1 MAWFPFWQ
9 RWQQWL
15 RSRHYGRT
23 AIDSRYAIAEACV
36 IGFVSAL
43 AALVIKSGVN
53 WLGSSRLSLADTYGA
68 IWVLPCFG
76 LVFGALAGALI
87 EQFSRPA
94 GGGGIPQVKAALAR
108 YPIPLNWQVALV
120 KMIGTVL
127 VLGGGMTLG
136 RRAPTVHIGAALAA
150 QLSRWFPTSP
160 EHRRQMIAAG
170 AAAGLAA
177 GFTTPIAG
185 VLFVVEELM
194 RDVSSLTLE
203 TAIVASFV
211 GAVTSLVFQSS
222 DLNLSHSLGNSPT
235 VRFTAG
241 EIPFYL
247 LLGILA
253 GILGVLLNRSILS
266 LQNWQRKQNLSLVIR
281 IGFVGLISGVAIAL
295 LPSFFRDNAGLRE
308 FVISGELSWHQVILT
323 LVAHFVLT
331 ILAYSTDAPGG
342 LFAPALVMGSALGY
356 LVGEFGNHWQD
367 QITQTTFALAGMGAF
382 FTSVVRVPVTAIIIV
397 FELTG
402 NFNVVLPLMVAC
414 ATSYLVAESLF
425 PRSLYDHLL
434 ETKGIFLAEEKPD
447 HDFLADIRAHQVM
460 KTEVESLEQSL
471 TLAQVLPI
479 MSNSH
484 HRGFPVVQGGKL
496 VGVFTQTDLAN
507 AAQES
512 VHIALKQIMTPN
524 PITVDPEAPLSDV
537 LYLLNRYQLSRLPVV
552 EGDNKLVGIIT
563 RTDIIREEVS
573 QLGGQ
578 IIHPPHPAY
587 SVYQT
592 RSPLVGEGRI
602 LLPIRDSESALVLFQ
617 IAAAI
622 AKKQNYE
629 IDCLQVVK
637 VSKTQSPSVQRVQ
650 WQRQRQLMQKLE
662 RIARHQGVLL
672 HTEIKL
678 AYSITDTILDTIR
691 TRHSDLLILEW
702 QGEMP
707 IGGQIFGVIT
717 DRLIDQAPCSLLMV
731 KQGTN
736 DHAYPR
742 YLSPMAHWLMP
753 VAGGPNIEQMLTLL
767 PALFSL
773 YPEENNPQ
781 LLISKVYLP
790 RQSQRYDPFYDL
802 KTLAER
808 WTEQLQRPIIPI
820 PVCSTSIAD
829 ALSDLAEMRQCAA
842 IVLGASR
849 ERLLKNVIHGNLPT
863 QIASQTNT
871 TVFIFRGPVDSPN
884 EEAIVPPLAA
894 DFNPEE

>member
-1 MAWFPFWQ
+1 MIWSSLWQ
-9 RWQQWL
+9 RWLNWL
-15 RSRHYGRT
+15 KSRHYGSN
-23 AIDSRYAIAEACV
+23 AIDSRYAIAEACI

-43 AALVIKSGVN
+43 AALLIKSGVN
-53 WLGSSRLSLADTYGA
+53 WLGSSRLTLSDTYGA

-76 LVFGALAGALI
+76 LVFGSLAGLLI

-108 YPIPLNWQVALV
+108 YPIPLNWQVAVV
-120 KMIGTVL
+120 KLLGTVL
-127 VLGGGMTLG
+127 VLGSGMTLG

-150 QLSRWFPTSP
+150 ELSRWFPTSP

-211 GAVTSLVFQSS
+211 GAVTSLAFQSS
-222 DLNLSHSLGNSPT
+222 DLNLTHSLSDSPA
-235 VRFTAG
+235 VHFTTS

-253 GILGVLLNRSILS
+253 GILGVLLNRSILALQQLQRQWNIS
-266 LQNWQRKQNLSLVIR
+266 LAIR
-281 IGFVGLISGVAIAL
+281 IGVIGLISGVAIAI
-295 LPSFFRDNAGLRE
+295 LPAFFQDNAGLRE
-308 FVISGELSWHQVILT
+308 FVTSGELSWNQVLLT
-323 LVAHFVLT
+323 LVAHFILTVL
-331 ILAYSTDAPGG
+331 AFSTDAPGG
-342 LFAPALVMGSALGY
+342 LFAPALIMGSALGY
-356 LVGEFGNHWQD
+356 LVGDFGGLWQS
-367 QITQTTFALAGMGAF
+367 QIAHTTFALAGMGAF

-414 ATSYLVAESLF
+414 ATAYLVAESLF

-434 ETKGIFLAEEKPD
+434 EIKGIFLTEDKPG

-460 KTEVESLEQSL
+460 QGEVESLEESL
-471 TLAQVLPI
+471 TLAQVLPV

-484 HRGFPVVQGGKL
+484 HRGFPVVRRGRL

-512 VHIALKQIMTPN
+512 VHIPLREIMTPN
-524 PITVDPEAPLSDV
+524 PITVEPQAPLSDV

-552 EGDNKLVGIIT
+552 EGGDKLVGIIT

-578 IIHPPHPAY
+578 IIHAPHPGY
-587 SVYQT
+587 SVYQS
-592 RSPLVGEGRI
+592 RSPLLGEGRI
-602 LLPIRDSESALVLFQ
+602 LLPINEPNSALVLFQ

-637 VSKTQSPSVQRVQ
+637 VSKAQTPSVQRVQ
-650 WQRQRQLMQKLE
+650 WQQQRQLMHKLE

-678 AYSITDTILDTIR
+678 AHSVTDTIIDTIQN
-691 TRHSDLLILEW
+691 RHSDLLILEW

-707 IGGQIFGVIT
+707 IAGQIFGKIT
-717 DRLIDQAPCSLLMV
+717 DRLIDQAQCALLMV
-731 KQGTN
+731 KQGRN
-736 DHAYPR
+736 SHAYPQ
-742 YLSPMAHWLMP
+742 YLAPDAHWLMP
-753 VAGGPNIEQMLTLL
+753 VAGGPNIEQMLEFL
-767 PALFSL
+767 PGLFSL
-773 YPEENNPQ
+773 YPEEKNPE

-790 RQSQRYDPFYDL
+790 QQSNRYDPFYDL
-802 KTLAER
+802 KDLAER
-808 WTEQLQRPIIPI
+808 LGEQLQRPIVPIPI
-820 PVCSTSIAD
+820 CSKSVPD

-842 IVLGASR
+842 IVMGASR
-849 ERLLKNVIHGNLPT
+849 EGLLKNVIHGNLPT
-863 QIASQTNT
+863 QIATQTDT
-871 TVFIFRGPVDSPN
+871 TVFIFRGPVAPPAPTPPA
-884 EEAIVPPLAA
+884 AIA
-894 DFNPEE
+894 